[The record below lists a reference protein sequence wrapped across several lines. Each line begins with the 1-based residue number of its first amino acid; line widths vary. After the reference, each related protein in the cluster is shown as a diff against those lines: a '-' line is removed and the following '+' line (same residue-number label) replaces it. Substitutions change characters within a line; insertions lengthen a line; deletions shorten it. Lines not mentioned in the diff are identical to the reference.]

1 MSSDDKT
8 PCDCYEPDCDECNQH
23 LEEQAEDKEESD
35 FFADII
41 EKEDN
46 SERAEGD
53 DDDYDE
59 EDMHGSHPIDNPDE
73 DEKDSG

>member
-59 EDMHGSHPIDNPDE
+59 
-73 DEKDSG
+73 